1 MKRTLVFI
9 PLSMMTVVGL
19 WTLTTIP
26 RTAHPGHS
34 LGIETYPS
42 ARDLYA
48 FTEALRIKYQLPAL
62 GVGMIHRG
70 KIVGL
75 GMAGERIIRS
85 GNWATLDDAFD
96 VASCTKSITATIA
109 AMLVEEKKVRWDTT
123 LAEAFPE
130 LKSSMQPSY
139 TAVTLE
145 QLLRHRSGLGR
156 IMDRNDRWT
165 AWHREHRNESP
176 REQRR
181 RLVANALRQPPRFAA
196 GTDEYYT
203 NDGYLIVGSLL
214 EQAAEMD
221 WETLVRTRIF
231 QPLEL
236 KSMRHGVG
244 PGSIEAQVWGHEKGW
259 FGRVRAIAPDPD
271 EYGNPPFGS
280 PGGFLHGTVPDLL
293 RYIDFH
299 IRGESGEHPLL
310 SRAGFRRLHAP
321 VEKQAGFSLGWQVDV
336 ERDPA
341 GRVLWRSVYHGG
353 YSGRARA
360 NLWFGP
366 ETQWGTVV
374 VLNLGH
380 GGDDV
385 TGDIFYALLREFKLL
400 PADHASAK

>member
-19 WTLTTIP
+19 WTLTTFP

-139 TAVTLE
+139 MAVTLE

-221 WETLVRTRIF
+221 WEILVPTRIF

-244 PGSIEAQVWGHEKGW
+244 PGSIEAQVWGHEAGL
-259 FGRVRAIAPDPD
+259 VR
-271 EYGNPPFGS
+271 
-280 PGGFLHGTVPDLL
+280 T
-293 RYIDFH
+293 
-299 IRGESGEHPLL
+299 
-310 SRAGFRRLHAP
+310 
-321 VEKQAGFSLGWQVDV
+321 
-336 ERDPA
+336 
-341 GRVLWRSVYHGG
+341 
-353 YSGRARA
+353 RARDCSRPGRIRQSA
-360 NLWFGP
+360 FRVTRRFSPRHGARSFALYRLSYSRRKRRASVAVASGFPAFARPSRKTGRFFPRMAGGRGARSGGARAVAKRLPWRLL
-366 ETQWGTVV
+366 GT
-374 VLNLGH
+374 
-380 GGDDV
+380 
-385 TGDIFYALLREFKLL
+385 R
-400 PADHASAK
+400 PC

>member
-19 WTLTTIP
+19 WTLTTFP

-321 VEKQAGFSLGWQVDV
+321 VEKQAGFCLDVDGVADSVRRDRIFPHGCLG
-336 ERDPA
+336 
-341 GRVLWRSVYHGG
+341 L
-353 YSGRARA
+353 SG
-360 NLWFGP
+360 
-366 ETQWGTVV
+366 
-374 VLNLGH
+374 H
-380 GGDDV
+380 
-385 TGDIFYALLREFKLL
+385 
-400 PADHASAK
+400 